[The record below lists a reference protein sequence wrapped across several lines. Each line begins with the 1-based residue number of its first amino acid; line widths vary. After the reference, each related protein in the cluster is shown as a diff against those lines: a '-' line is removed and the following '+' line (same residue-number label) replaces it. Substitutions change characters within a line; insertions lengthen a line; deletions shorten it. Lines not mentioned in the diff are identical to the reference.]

1 MKYKMYN
8 INKLKEKI
16 AVRPIITDK
25 IYADYESLHLVY
37 TFKTKEEY
45 LLFKEVFDY
54 D

>member
-25 IYADYESLHLVY
+25 IYADYVGIETNKTY
-37 TFKTKEEY
+37 TKK
-45 LLFKEVFDY
+45 
-54 D
+54 